1 VRVRGRLVEAA
12 TVREL
17 VDETFQHA
25 AALAA
30 QALAG
35 DQHPLVERRAV
46 TQREALEQVAAVQR
60 GRRLERGQAVGAQ
73 RLGTVTVGAGPG
85 RRVAERRRVTPP
97 AVADQLDQRAPG
109 VQMPAVQGPVEHGQH
124 TPERRAGAGIV
135 AVRPQ
140 QCRQRFPTLRTL
152 QRDVRQ
158 QRHGLAGLHRQ
169 RRAVDVDRRRT
180 EHPQ

>member
-1 VRVRGRLVEAA
+1 M
-12 TVREL
+12 REL

-85 RRVAERRRVTPP
+85 RRVSERRRVTPP
-97 AVADQLDQRAPG
+97 VVADQLDQRAPG
-109 VQMPAVQGPVEHGQH
+109 VQMPAVQGPVEHGQR
-124 TPERRAGAGIV
+124 TPERRAGAGTV

-140 QCRQRFPTLRTL
+140 QCRQRFPTLGTL
-152 QRDVRQ
+152 QRDVRSATAL
-158 QRHGLAGLHRQ
+158 RVSTVSGAPSTSIDGGPSTRSDRLAIGGVALGW
-169 RRAVDVDRRRT
+169 
-180 EHPQ
+180 